1 MTARAAKKAE
11 TISQIVELEKPDR
24 AAAIRSPASP
34 SGARTPVA
42 AQAAMAMI
50 DSAPMGAALTMIPTM
65 VARKIANRRQAWG
78 SRPDGVGMSQTTAPT
93 ARQTASAHGLVSRPR
108 PGRSGSG
115 AADGPRG
122 LRPPSAGAGSDCPP
136 GCGARA
142 SMAATAPVTAVLA
155 ASSALI

>member
-24 AAAIRSPASP
+24 AAAIRSPVSP

-50 DSAPMGAALTMIPTM
+50 DSAPMGAALAMIPTM

-78 SRPDGVGMSQTTAPT
+78 SRPGGVGMSQTTAPM

-108 PGRSGSG
+108 PGSSWSTRP
-115 AADGPRG
+115 AAHSSR
-122 LRPPSAGAGSDCPP
+122 
-136 GCGARA
+136 
-142 SMAATAPVTAVLA
+142 APVTTTSSSRAVCQL
-155 ASSALI
+155 